1 MSEQDHEPIHLRI
14 TDQIR
19 RISEDK
25 PIDTEYPNMK
35 RTLLFSLIPLCLSG
49 MSISMMAVPQ
59 SASAGGAY
67 GPDTCRQGYVWREA
81 NADDHVCVRPS
92 VRSQTAR
99 DNQQARYRIEPYGG
113 AYGPNTCRQGYVWRE
128 AFSGDVVC
136 VTPETRSQAAHD
148 NQQAPYRYQP

>member
-1 MSEQDHEPIHLRI
+1 MKS
-14 TDQIR
+14 IR
-19 RISEDK
+19 
-25 PIDTEYPNMK
+25 
-35 RTLLFSLIPLCLSG
+35 LFSLISLCLSG

-92 VRSQTAR
+92 VRSQAAR
-99 DNQQARYRIEPYGG
+99 DNQQARYRVEPYGG

-136 VTPETRSQAAHD
+136 VTPQTRSQAARD
-148 NQQAPYRYQP
+148 NQQAPYRVSTLKIPKRRRSHLPTMN